1 MHAKRLAP
9 EVKPFKPRFTLK
21 TKVIA
26 SFCAFMLAAS
36 VTVTAIPMNTANAD
50 TYVMATSTVYLN
62 VRESATTSS
71 AVITTIDPDT
81 KVTVIGDKD
90 KDWVHVKLS
99 DGRTGY
105 CFAEYLEIDDVS
117 IKLLLSSRDLAIGS
131 TRGIS
136 VTSSTCD
143 KSEIEWTSS
152 NEKVMTVDSNG
163 IMKGIS
169 AGTAILTAKN
179 PHTGGSATAKITVK
193 KPDYDKVYIDNPPK
207 ELSVG
212 GSVQLNARASK
223 EGGKVY
229 YNISD
234 SSIAKISSTGV
245 VTGLKVG
252 KVKIRAN
259 DSTGTVSKCIYV
271 NIVEPVATSVSLSPT
286 NAKVAVD
293 AKKTLTAT
301 VSPVAA
307 DVTYKS
313 SDPTTVK
320 VVQSGEYKGMSEG
333 TATISASNSQ
343 GKILATTKVTVKY
356 PDYSS
361 ISLTNSPSSIS
372 VGKSFNVGAK
382 TSTGSGN
389 IYHRSSDTS
398 VATIS
403 ADGTVKALKAGTARI
418 YSYDDTGSVYNNF
431 NLKVVPNS
439 SVKLSKTS
447 ASISRGESVKL
458 TATVEPSGSVTWSSS
473 DTSVAT
479 VRNGVV
485 SGLRKGTATITA
497 KTSSGATASCKVT
510 VKEVYSNGKISLN
523 QTSATVNR
531 TRTLY
536 LEGYASSGITWTS
549 SDPSIASVSDGFV
562 TTKEVGQVA
571 ITAKDSNGNK
581 AICVVNV
588 LAATPLKFTYTNP
601 NSATLNSTVTF
612 IAITDKKRTAVKFN
626 VTVGDKTYVV
636 NATSKTAD
644 GDDYIWKGTLKM
656 TTAGTFNYTAYSYL
670 NNKWSTCSDAKGTIF
685 VSKVTSKSTTAVQTL
700 RASNDLISFIA
711 EKEGFLSHYERD
723 DMAYDPV
730 PTVGY
735 GIVVYPGDIF
745 YNSLTKNEAYAWL
758 VKEVNEGAYTS
769 AVNRFSKNNNI
780 KINQYQ
786 FDALV
791 SFSYNLGTGWTYG
804 DWDIYDLLVSY
815 KDLNNVNQTK
825 LVNTFAVYHHAGGQL
840 YWGLYYRRID
850 EAEMFLK
857 GDYVSDGYNNKYG
870 FDISTCC
877 V

>member
-9 EVKPFKPRFTLK
+9 EIKPQKPHFALK
-21 TKVIA
+21 TKIIA

-36 VTVTAIPMNTANAD
+36 VTVTAIPTASAD

-81 KVTVIGDKD
+81 KLTVIGDKD
-90 KDWVHVKLS
+90 KDWVHVKLN

-105 CFAEYLEIDDVS
+105 CFAEYLEIDDIS
-117 IKLLLSSRDLAIGS
+117 IKLALSARDLAIGS

-136 VTSSTCD
+136 VTSSCD
-143 KSEIEWTSS
+143 KSKIKWTSS
-152 NEKVMTVDSNG
+152 NTKVMTVDSNG

-169 AGTAILTAKN
+169 AGTAVLTATN
-179 PHTGGSATAKITVK
+179 PLTGGSATAKITVK

-207 ELSVG
+207 SISIG
-212 GSVQLNARASK
+212 ASVQLNARASK

-229 YNISD
+229 YNISN
-234 SSIAKISSTGV
+234 SSIAKISSKGV
-245 VTGLKVG
+245 VTGLKTGRV
-252 KVKIRAN
+252 KVRAN
-259 DSTGTVSKCIYV
+259 DSTGTVSKCIYIDV
-271 NIVEPVATSVSLSPT
+271 VEPIAKSVSLSPAST
-286 NAKVAVD
+286 KLAVD
-293 AKKTLTAT
+293 AKKTLKAT

-313 SDPTTVK
+313 SDPSTVK
-320 VVQSGEYKGMSEG
+320 VVQSGEYKGLSEG
-333 TATISASNSQ
+333 VATISASNSK
-343 GKILATTKVTVKY
+343 GKVLATAKVTVKQ
-356 PDYSS
+356 PDYDS
-361 ISLTNSPSSIS
+361 ITLTNSPSSIA

-382 TSTGSGN
+382 ASIENGKV
-389 IYHRSSDTS
+389 YHRSSDTS

-403 ADGTVKALKAGTARI
+403 ADGTVKALKEGTARI
-418 YSYDDTGSVYNNF
+418 YSYDDTGSVYKNF
-431 NLKVVPNS
+431 NLKVVSNS
-439 SVKLSKTS
+439 SVTLSKTS
-447 ASISRGESVKL
+447 ASITRGENVKL
-458 TATVEPSGSVTWSSS
+458 SATVKPSGSVTWSSS
-473 DTSVAT
+473 DTSVAS

-485 SGLRKGTATITA
+485 SGLKAGTATITA

-510 VKEVYSNGKISLN
+510 VKDVYSNGKISLN

-549 SDPSIASVSDGFV
+549 SDTSIATVSDGFV
-562 TTKEVGQVA
+562 TTKEVGKVA
-571 ITAKDSNGNK
+571 ITAKDSSGNK
-581 AICVVNV
+581 AVCVVNV

-626 VTVGDKTYVV
+626 VKVGDKTYVV
-636 NATSKTAD
+636 NATSKTSD

-656 TTAGTFNYTAYSYL
+656 TKAGTFNYTAYSYL
-670 NNKWSTCSDAKGTIF
+670 NNKWSTCSDAKGTVF
-685 VSKVTSKSTTAVQTL
+685 VSKVTSKGSTAVQTL

-723 DMAYDPV
+723 QMAYDPV

-735 GIVVYPGDIF
+735 GIVVYPGEIF
-745 YNSLTKNEAYAWL
+745 YNSLTRNEAYAWL

-769 AVNRFSKNNNI
+769 AVNRFSKSNNI

-804 DWDIYDLLVSY
+804 GWDIYDFLVSY
-815 KDLNNVNQTK
+815 KDLNNVNQTQ

-857 GDYVSDGYNNKYG
+857 GDYISDGNKNKYG
-870 FDISTCC
+870 FKISTCC

>member
-9 EVKPFKPRFTLK
+9 EIKPMKPRFAIR
-21 TKVIA
+21 TKIIA

-36 VTVTAIPMNTANAD
+36 VTVTAIPSTTANAD

-81 KVTVIGDKD
+81 KVTVIGDRN
-90 KDWVHVKLS
+90 KDWVHVKLN

-105 CFAEYLEIDDVS
+105 CFAEYLKIDDVS
-117 IKLLLSSRDLAIGS
+117 IKLSRSSRDLAIGS
-131 TRGIS
+131 TKNMP
-136 VTSSTCD
+136 VTSSCSSNNI
-143 KSEIEWTSS
+143 KWTSS
-152 NEKVMTVDSNG
+152 NTKVMKVDQNG
-163 IMKGIS
+163 NMTGVS
-169 AGTAILTAKN
+169 AGTAIVTATN
-179 PHTGGSATAKITVK
+179 QITGGSSTAKITVK
-193 KPDYDKVYIDNPPK
+193 HPDFDKIYVDPPK
-207 ELSVG
+207 KISIGSSVN
-212 GSVQLNARASK
+212 VNAKASK
-223 EGGKVY
+223 EGGKLY
-229 YNISD
+229 CFTSD
-234 SSIAKISSTGV
+234 STIAKITSNGV
-245 VTGLKVG
+245 IKGIKAGRVRVRVTE
-252 KVKIRAN
+252 
-259 DSTGTVSKCIYV
+259 STGTISKFFYIDV
-271 NIVEPVATSVSLSPT
+271 VEPVATSVSLSPST
-286 NAKVAVD
+286 AKVAVD
-293 AKKTLTAT
+293 AKKTLTAK

-307 DVTYKS
+307 DITYKS
-313 SDPTTVK
+313 SNTSTVK
-320 VVQSGEYKGMSEG
+320 VDKSGEYKGVHEG

-343 GKILATTKVTVKY
+343 GKVLATAKVTVKY

-361 ISLTNSPSSIS
+361 ITLTNAPSSVT

-382 TSTGSGN
+382 TSTGSGK

-418 YSYDDTGSVYNNF
+418 YSYDDTGSVYKNF
-431 NLKVVPNS
+431 NLNVVPNS
-439 SVKLSKTS
+439 SVTLSKTS
-447 ASISRGESVKL
+447 ATITRGENVKL
-458 TATVEPSGSVTWSSS
+458 TATVKPSGSVTWSSS
-473 DTSVAT
+473 NTSVAT

-497 KTSSGATASCKVT
+497 KTSAGATASCKIT
-510 VKEVYSNGKISLN
+510 VNDVYSNGKISLN

-536 LEGYASSGITWTS
+536 LEGYSSSGITWTS
-549 SDPSIASVSDGFV
+549 SDPSIATVSDGFV

-581 AICVVNV
+581 AVCVVNV

-636 NATSKTAD
+636 NATSKTSD
-644 GDDYIWKGTLKM
+644 GNDYIWKGTLKM
-656 TTAGTFNYTAYSYL
+656 TKSGTFNYTAYAYL
-670 NNKWSTCSDAKGTIF
+670 NNKWSTCSDAKGTVF
-685 VSKVTSKSTTAVQTL
+685 VSNVTSKSTTAIQSL

-723 DMAYDPV
+723 QMAYDPV

-735 GIVVYPGDIF
+735 GVVVYPGDIF

-769 AVNRFSKNNNI
+769 AINRFSKNNNI

-804 DWDIYDLLVSY
+804 GWDIYDFLTSY
-815 KDLNNVNQTK
+815 SDLNKVNQTK

-857 GDYVSDGYNNKYG
+857 GDYISDGYNNKYG
-870 FDISTCC
+870 FNISTCC

>member
-9 EVKPFKPRFTLK
+9 EIKPQKPHFALK
-21 TKVIA
+21 TKIIA

-36 VTVTAIPMNTANAD
+36 VTVTAIPTASAD

-81 KVTVIGDKD
+81 KLTVIGDKD
-90 KDWVHVKLS
+90 KDWVHVKLN

-105 CFAEYLEIDDVS
+105 CFAEYLEIDDIS
-117 IKLLLSSRDLAIGS
+117 IKLALSARDLAIGS
-131 TRGIS
+131 TRGIR
-136 VTSSTCD
+136 VTSTCD
-143 KSEIEWTSS
+143 NSKIKWTSS
-152 NEKVMTVDSNG
+152 NTKVMTVDSNG
-163 IMKGIS
+163 IMTGVS
-169 AGTAILTAKN
+169 AGTAVLTATN
-179 PHTGGSATAKITVK
+179 PLTGGSATAKITVK

-207 ELSVG
+207 SISVG
-212 GSVQLNARASK
+212 DSVKLNARASK

-234 SSIAKISSTGV
+234 SSIVKISSTGV
-245 VTGLKVG
+245 ITGLKTG
-252 KVKIRAN
+252 TVKIRAN

-271 NIVEPVATSVSLSPT
+271 DVVEPVAKSVSLSPT
-286 NAKVAVD
+286 STKVAID

-313 SDPTTVK
+313 SDPSTVK
-320 VVQSGEYKGMSEG
+320 VVQSGEYKGLSEG
-333 TATISASNSQ
+333 VATISASNSE
-343 GKILATTKVTVKY
+343 GKVLATTKITVKY
-356 PDYSS
+356 PDYDS
-361 ISLTNSPSSIS
+361 ITLTNSPSSIA

-382 TSTGSGN
+382 ASIENGKV
-389 IYHRSSDTS
+389 YHRSSDTS

-403 ADGTVKALKAGTARI
+403 ADGTVKALKEGTARI

-431 NLKVVPNS
+431 NLKVVSNS
-439 SVKLSKTS
+439 SITLSKTS
-447 ASISRGESVKL
+447 ASIIRGGNVKL
-458 TATVEPSGSVTWSSS
+458 SATVKPSGSVTWSSS
-473 DTSVAT
+473 NTSVAS

-485 SGLRKGTATITA
+485 SGLKAGTATITA
-497 KTSSGATASCKVT
+497 KISSGATATCKVT
-510 VKEVYSNGKISLN
+510 VKDVYSNGKISLN

-549 SDPSIASVSDGFV
+549 SDTSIATVSDGFV
-562 TTKEVGQVA
+562 TTKEVGKVA
-571 ITAKDSNGNK
+571 ITAKDSSGNK
-581 AICVVNV
+581 AVCVVNV

-626 VTVGDKTYVV
+626 VKVGDKTYVV
-636 NATSKTAD
+636 NATSKTSD

-656 TTAGTFNYTAYSYL
+656 TKAGTFNYTAYAYL
-670 NNKWSTCSDAKGTIF
+670 NDKWSTCSDAKGTVF
-685 VSKVTSKSTTAVQTL
+685 VSKVTSKSSTAVQTL

-723 DMAYDPV
+723 QMAYDPV

-735 GIVVYPGDIF
+735 GIVVYPGEIF

-804 DWDIYDLLVSY
+804 GWDIYDLLVSY

-857 GDYVSDGYNNKYG
+857 GDYISDGNKNKYG
-870 FDISTCC
+870 FKISTCC

>member
-9 EVKPFKPRFTLK
+9 EVKPSKPQFALR
-21 TKVIA
+21 TKIIA

-36 VTVTAIPMNTANAD
+36 VTVTAIPTTTANAD

-90 KDWVHVKLS
+90 KEWVHVKLN

-105 CFAEYLEIDDVS
+105 CFAEYLEIDGVS
-117 IKLLLSSRDLAIGS
+117 IKLSLSSRDLAIGS

-136 VTSSTCD
+136 VTSTCD
-143 KSEIEWTSS
+143 KSKIVWTSS
-152 NEKVMTVDSNG
+152 NKKIMTVDSNG
-163 IMKGIS
+163 IMKGVS
-169 AGTAILTAKN
+169 AGKAILTATN
-179 PHTGGSATAKITVK
+179 PLTGGSATAEITVK

-207 ELSVG
+207 EISIGSSVK
-212 GSVQLNARASK
+212 LNARASK

-245 VTGLKVG
+245 VTGLKAG

-259 DSTGTVSKCIYV
+259 DSTGTISKCIYV
-271 NIVEPVATSVSLSPT
+271 DIVEPVATSVSLSPA

-293 AKKTLTAT
+293 AKKTLTAK

-343 GKILATTKVTVKY
+343 GKILATTKITVKY

-361 ISLTNSPSSIS
+361 ISLTNSPTSVT

-403 ADGTVKALKAGTARI
+403 ADGTVKALKEGTARI

-439 SVKLSKTS
+439 SVTLSKTS
-447 ASISRGESVKL
+447 ASISRGENVKL
-458 TATVEPSGSVTWSSS
+458 TATVKPSGSVTWSSS

-497 KTSSGATASCKVT
+497 KTSAGATASCKVT
-510 VKEVYSNGKISLN
+510 VKDVYSNGKISLN
-523 QTSATVNR
+523 QNSATVNR

-549 SDPSIASVSDGFV
+549 SDTSIATVSDGFV

-571 ITAKDSNGNK
+571 ITAKDSSGNK
-581 AICVVNV
+581 SVCVVNV

-636 NATSKTAD
+636 NATSKTED
-644 GDDYIWKGTLKM
+644 GNDYIWKGTLKM
-656 TTAGTFNYTAYSYL
+656 TKAGTFNYTAYAY
-670 NNKWSTCSDAKGTIF
+670 
-685 VSKVTSKSTTAVQTL
+685 
-700 RASNDLISFIA
+700 LISFIA

-723 DMAYDPV
+723 QMAYDPV

-735 GIVVYPGDIF
+735 GVVVYPGDIF

-804 DWDIYDLLVSY
+804 GWDIYDFLTSY
-815 KDLNNVNQTK
+815 SDLNNVNQTK

-857 GDYVSDGYNNKYG
+857 GDYISDGYKNKYG
-870 FDISTCC
+870 FNISTCC

>member
-9 EVKPFKPRFTLK
+9 EVKPSKPQFALR
-21 TKVIA
+21 TKIIA

-36 VTVTAIPMNTANAD
+36 VTVTAIPTTTADAN

-81 KVTVIGDKD
+81 KVTIIDNKD
-90 KDWVHVKLS
+90 SEWVHVKLS

-105 CFAEYLEIDDVS
+105 CFAEYLEIDEVS
-117 IKLLLSSRDLAIGS
+117 IKLSLSSRDLAIGS

-136 VTSSTCD
+136 VKSTCD
-143 KSEIEWTSS
+143 KSKIVWTSS
-152 NEKVMTVDSNG
+152 NKKIMTVDSNG
-163 IMKGIS
+163 IMKGVS
-169 AGTAILTAKN
+169 AGKAILTATN
-179 PHTGGSATAKITVK
+179 PLTGGSATAKITVK

-207 ELSVG
+207 EISIGSSVKIH
-212 GSVQLNARASK
+212 ARASK

-245 VTGLKVG
+245 VTGLKAG

-259 DSTGTVSKCIYV
+259 DSTGTISKCIYI
-271 NIVEPVATSVSLSPT
+271 NIVEPVATSVSLSPS

-293 AKKTLTAT
+293 AKKTLTAK

-313 SDPTTVK
+313 SDPTTVR

-343 GKILATTKVTVKY
+343 GEILATTKITVKY

-361 ISLTNSPSSIS
+361 ISLTNSPTSVT
-372 VGKSFNVGAK
+372 VGKIFNVGAK

-389 IYHRSSDTS
+389 IYHRSSNIS

-403 ADGTVKALKAGTARI
+403 ADGTVKALKEGVARI

-439 SVKLSKTS
+439 SVTLSKTS
-447 ASISRGESVKL
+447 ASISRGENVKL
-458 TATVEPSGSVTWSSS
+458 TAKVKPSGSVIWSSS
-473 DTSVAT
+473 NTSVAT

-485 SGLRKGTATITA
+485 SGLRNGTATITA
-497 KTSSGATASCKVT
+497 KTSAGATASCKVT
-510 VKEVYSNGKISLN
+510 VKDVYSNGRISLN
-523 QTSATVNR
+523 QNSATVNR

-549 SDPSIASVSDGFV
+549 SDPSIATVSDGFV

-571 ITAKDSNGNK
+571 ITAKDSSGNK
-581 AICVVNV
+581 SVCVVNV

-612 IAITDKKRTAVKFN
+612 VAITDKKRKAVKFN
-626 VTVGDKTYVV
+626 VTIGDKTYVV
-636 NATSKTAD
+636 NATSKTED
-644 GDDYIWKGTLKM
+644 GNDYIWKGTLKM
-656 TTAGTFNYTAYSYL
+656 TKAGTFNYTAYAYL
-670 NNKWSTCSDAKGTIF
+670 NNKWSTCSDAKGTVF
-685 VSKVTSKSTTAVQTL
+685 VSKVTSKSSTAIQNL

-723 DMAYDPV
+723 QMAYDPV
-730 PTVGY
+730 PTIGY
-735 GIVVYPGDIF
+735 GVVVYPGDIF

-804 DWDIYDLLVSY
+804 GWNIYDLLTSY
-815 KDLNNVNQTK
+815 SDLNHVNKTK

-857 GDYVSDGYNNKYG
+857 GDYISDGYNNKYG
-870 FDISTCC
+870 FNISTCC